1 MLWYWASATGAKAR
15 ASFLASASVCFAS
28 FVESSLGSSDSISE
42 VARSIEGEGEGEGEA
57 LPEDVAPCGVAGSK
71 GVEGRMGLP

>member
-15 ASFLASASVCFAS
+15 ASFLASASLCFAS

-42 VARSIEGEGEGEGEA
+42 VARSSEGGGEDEA
-57 LPEDVAPCGVAGSK
+57 LLEDVALWGVASAK
-71 GVEGRMGLP
+71 GVEGRTDSP